1 MLGCISKYAVADL
14 STVRSVADINVAGR
28 REQDKQMIREKEML
42 EKEKQAKMRRA
53 KVSIDEIRDAAKNV
67 IPDNE
72 LSPYSEDDL
81 ARRKVTT
88 ELTTKA
94 NWDGKSYQ
102 VMKAGM
108 LAAFPLNTYTL
119 MDRPKIRIK
128 NKSNMSKRF
137 IGPYLANVK
146 KLSEKILVYMFGLK
160 GSRTNNPKKNT
171 VTDLIDV
178 MSIFFV
184 NYRAGSE
191 VDQSRKLN
199 KARRVKVIENLVQTV
214 KKVNTHYNT
223 TKSNTNVLGN
233 NDTEEG
239 FYL

>member
-1 MLGCISKYAVADL
+1 M
-14 STVRSVADINVAGR
+14 
-28 REQDKQMIREKEML
+28 
-42 EKEKQAKMRRA
+42 
-53 KVSIDEIRDAAKNV
+53 
-67 IPDNE
+67 
-72 LSPYSEDDL
+72 
-81 ARRKVTT
+81 
-88 ELTTKA
+88 
-94 NWDGKSYQ
+94 
-102 VMKAGM
+102 
-108 LAAFPLNTYTL
+108 
-119 MDRPKIRIK
+119 
-128 NKSNMSKRF
+128 
-137 IGPYLANVK
+137 
-146 KLSEKILVYMFGLK
+146 K

-178 MSIFFV
+178 MSMFFV

-214 KKVNTHYNT
+214 KKVNTQYNT